1 MSEVFSKH
9 GVKVKEVIPMSSIR
23 RVIAERM
30 TTSLR
35 EMAQVTLMREEVV
48 EALVKV
54 REELKDKIEK
64 EVGVR
69 LTYTPIFIKVAA
81 EALKNHPI
89 VNSVLEDDQ
98 IKILDE
104 INIGFAVATERGL
117 IVPVVKNVDKKD
129 FKTIVYEVNSLI
141 TKTREGRLT
150 FQDIEGG
157 TFTITNLG
165 MYGIDGF
172 TPIINPPQVAIL
184 GIGRIINK
192 PVVVENRI
200 EIKPTCV
207 FSLTH
212 DHRVIDGHV
221 GAQFLDTFIKILTNE
236 QELKRILS

>member
-117 IVPVVKNVDKKD
+117 IVPVVKDVDKKD

>member
-221 GAQFLDTFIKILTNE
+221 GAQFLDTFIKILANE

>member
-1 MSEVFSKH
+1 MAEILSRH
-9 GVKVKEVIPMSSIR
+9 GVRVREVIPMSSIR
-23 RVIAERM
+23 KVIAERM

-54 REELKDKIEK
+54 REELKDKIES
-64 EVGVR
+64 ETGVR
-69 LTYTPIFIKVAA
+69 LTYTPIFVKVAA
-81 EALKNHPI
+81 EALKRHPV

-104 INIGFAVATERGL
+104 VNVGFAVATEREL

-129 FKTIVYEVNSLI
+129 FKTVVREVNTLI
-141 TKTREGRLT
+141 TKTREGKLT

-184 GIGRIINK
+184 GIGRIVNK
-192 PVVVENRI
+192 PVVVENRV

-212 DHRVIDGHV
+212 DHRIIDGHV
-221 GAQFLDTFIKILTNE
+221 GAQFLDTFVKILTDE
-236 QELKRILS
+236 QELKKLLV

>member
-64 EVGVR
+64 EIGVR

>member
-1 MSEVFSKH
+1 MAERLSRQ
-9 GVKVKEVIPMSSIR
+9 GVRVREVIPMSSLR
-23 RVIAERM
+23 KVIAERM

-54 REELKDKIEK
+54 REELKDKIES
-64 EVGVR
+64 ETGVR
-69 LTYTPIFIKVAA
+69 LTYTPIFVKVAA
-81 EALKNHPI
+81 EALKRHPV

-104 INIGFAVATERGL
+104 VNVGFAVAVERGL

-129 FKTIVYEVNSLI
+129 FKTVVREVNTLI
-141 TKTREGRLT
+141 TKTREGKLT
-150 FQDIEGG
+150 FQDIQGG

-184 GIGRIINK
+184 GIGRIVNK
-192 PVVVENRI
+192 PVAVENRV
-200 EIKPTCV
+200 EIKPACV

-212 DHRVIDGHV
+212 DHRIIDGHV
-221 GAQFLDTFIKILTNE
+221 GAQFLDTFVKILTDE
-236 QELKRILS
+236 RELKRLLV